1 MFRAGDLGMHKDSKN
16 YEEVIT
22 RGMISSPCIQ
32 FQLLLIQ
39 LQSSSAD
46 TSYLRRALKKTV
58 GKSTTYLENRSELDE
73 LGHIHN

>member
-1 MFRAGDLGMHKDSKN
+1 
-16 YEEVIT
+16 
-22 RGMISSPCIQ
+22 MISSPCIQ

>member
-1 MFRAGDLGMHKDSKN
+1 MFRAGDLGMHKDPQN

-22 RGMISSPCIQ
+22 QGMIVSPCTL

-46 TSYLRRALKKTV
+46 TSYLRRALQKTV